1 MSWSLLLSRKE
12 RDSYEFYLKLFL
24 RNINVFC
31 FSALLGGVMLTLT
44 FINELTV
51 QQHMFFIVSMC
62 AYVLFTYKFIYYS
75 KSGAF
80 VVLHS
85 FPVWRVFVVLS
96 FWSVWLNAYFYYLA
110 QSAGEIA
117 IIKFVLLLAVLYVV
131 RVALLGQ
138 FARINAI
145 STAFSVIWIAVL
157 VWQKSQVI
165 FWNSALQ
172 GFWLVVFLM
181 IFLYSYNNQ
190 LAVMFKVKSHNS
202 RLVEALKRKNIALEE
217 SNLAQ
222 SRYLSAASHDLRQPL
237 HALALLTSDALRKNK
252 APEVAST
259 LGKIDQAIDSLSQSF
274 NAVLNLSRL
283 DAGVVKPEFTAVS
296 VQRIFERIAVEFEE
310 VALQKN
316 IQLKFSPSSVW
327 VQSDEGMLHS
337 ILSNFVSNALR
348 YTEKGKVLVC
358 VRRGG
363 NGMVRLLVYDTGTGV
378 PAEKASQIFQE
389 YQRLEYAEQ
398 RVKGGV
404 GLGLAISER
413 MARLICAQLFVRS
426 VVGKGS
432 CFGLAV
438 PTVLMPDL
446 QTQAIKEREQLSDR
460 LSGKR
465 VAILEDNEVAIDYLF
480 TLLSDWGLDV
490 SIVLSSDMLREII
503 AEEEPFDLII
513 SDYHLSIANETGL
526 DILLLAL
533 ELQASNPPKCVLIT
547 GDTSSELL
555 NVALKGGVEILYKPV
570 RPVRLRSFLNALFI
584 KNQL

>member
-426 VVGKGS
+426 VVS
-432 CFGLAV
+432 VRAAVLGL
-438 PTVLMPDL
+438 
-446 QTQAIKEREQLSDR
+446 
-460 LSGKR
+460 
-465 VAILEDNEVAIDYLF
+465 LF
-480 TLLSDWGLDV
+480 
-490 SIVLSSDMLREII
+490 R
-503 AEEEPFDLII
+503 PF
-513 SDYHLSIANETGL
+513 
-526 DILLLAL
+526 
-533 ELQASNPPKCVLIT
+533 
-547 GDTSSELL
+547 
-555 NVALKGGVEILYKPV
+555 
-570 RPVRLRSFLNALFI
+570 
-584 KNQL
+584 